1 MPPPRLLAL
10 LALVLV
16 ALLCPAAARAVPD
29 PSIVARDAAL
39 IDDGLTAF
47 SQRSGPTDVQYF
59 ADGTWVSASPTWW
72 AYTQGGPASAAAVLW
87 RYGGQTRT
95 DLYAMS
101 VAAIDRAIA
110 THQRADGA
118 FTGDAGDNQG
128 PGITTNMYARELGV
142 AYLALEPRLDA
153 AHKASWQSAIARAA
167 DYLIGTGEV
176 SWYTN
181 GNIELGEIELLYLAS
196 RITGQ
201 PRFAA
206 AYEADW
212 AFTLAPPLPRW
223 TGFGLQQSPDGTGY
237 LAEAGTGAPGFDAE
251 YTGVQLDVL
260 TRLWVLSRDPRAL
273 RLMNLE
279 VDKLLPRVDA
289 AWQLDT
295 SNGTRHVEA
304 ARKVPFLT
312 QALSVLAG
320 DQRPD
325 LASPALAQW
334 PAVEQTY
341 RGTYRYTS
349 VTFYKGLGGQLA
361 TTLLAAMS
369 AGGSLAQ
376 WLPAAPGPAA
386 APAPAATTPPQE
398 TPAPAAS
405 APAKATTKTAP
416 SGTAKST
423 TKTGASRTAKST
435 AKTKATKKA
444 KATKNARATKK
455 ARACAA
461 RRATAKRASKAAKRA
476 TRSCAAA
483 KPRRATKA

>member
-1 MPPPRLLAL
+1 MPRPRLVILLAL
-10 LALVLV
+10 LLV
-16 ALLCPAAARAVPD
+16 ALLCPAAAHAVPD
-29 PSIVARDAAL
+29 PSVVAKDAAL

-47 SQRSGPTDVQYF
+47 SQKSGPTDVQYF
-59 ADGTWVSASPTWW
+59 ADGTWISASPTWW

-87 RYGGQTRT
+87 RYGGMTRG

-101 VAAIDRAIA
+101 VDAIDKAIA

-118 FTGDAGDNQG
+118 FAGDAGDSQSPTIVTG
-128 PGITTNMYARELGV
+128 MYARELGV

-153 AHKASWQSAIARAA
+153 ARKARWQTAIMRAA
-167 DYLIGTGEV
+167 DFLIATGET

-181 GNIELGEIELLYLAS
+181 GNIEVGEIELLYLAA
-196 RITGQ
+196 RITGL

-206 AYEADW
+206 AYESDW
-212 AFTLAPPLPRW
+212 AFALAPPLPRW
-223 TGFGLQQSPDGTGY
+223 AGFGLQQSPDGSGY
-237 LAEAGTGAPGFDAE
+237 LTESGTGAPGFDAE

-260 TRLWVLSRDPRAL
+260 ARLWVLSHDPRAL

-279 VDKLLPRVDA
+279 VNKLLPRVDA

-295 SNGTRHVEA
+295 SNGTRHLEA

-325 LASPALAQW
+325 LKAPALAQW
-334 PAVEQTY
+334 PSVEQTY

-369 AGGSLAQ
+369 ANGSLA
-376 WLPAAPGPAA
+376 AA
-386 APAPAATTPPQE
+386 APAPV
-398 TPAPAAS
+398 PAPA
-405 APAKATTKTAP
+405 PA
-416 SGTAKST
+416 
-423 TKTGASRTAKST
+423 
-435 AKTKATKKA
+435 
-444 KATKNARATKK
+444 
-455 ARACAA
+455 
-461 RRATAKRASKAAKRA
+461 
-476 TRSCAAA
+476 
-483 KPRRATKA
+483 